1 MYLWS
6 AHDLLFLQSHHH
18 HLRTYR
24 PCPPQWVVYHH
35 QAAHRQVGTCT
46 VDCDNAIKRSVS
58 FLVTI
63 TIIASSVA
71 GVLVL
76 IVVLSLILFGALI
89 YCKLK
94 QNKGEATINNT
105 KGMCGDETLY
115 T

>member
-1 MYLWS
+1 MS
-6 AHDLLFLQSHHH
+6 P
-18 HLRTYR
+18 TE
-24 PCPPQWVVYHH
+24 WVAVYHH
-35 QAAHRQVGTCT
+35 QAVHRQVGTCT

-58 FLVTI
+58 FTAMI

-94 QNKGEATINNT
+94 RNRGEATMQT
-105 KGMCGDETLY
+105 TD
-115 T
+115 